1 MPESVEEEISQRQLD
16 EVALTRAEYELVVK
30 LLGRRPNH
38 VELGIFGAMWSEHC
52 GYKNSKPLLRRF
64 PTRGPRVLLG
74 AGAENAGA
82 VDIGDGLA
90 VVMKIESH
98 NHPSAIE
105 PYQGAATGVGGI
117 VRDIFTMGARPIAI
131 LDSLRFGPPT
141 TARNRYLLH
150 GVVGGIAGYGNCLGL
165 PTVGGEVYFDEAY
178 SGNPLVNAMCVG
190 IVPVD
195 KIIPARATGAG
206 NPVLLVGADTG
217 RDGIHGATFASV
229 ELNESSEE
237 RRPAVQVGNPFT
249 EKLLMEACLVLRD
262 SGLIVGMQDLGAAG
276 LTSSSVETAHKGHAG
291 MELDVL
297 HVSRREKGMT
307 PYEIMLSESQE
318 RMLVIAKRGC
328 ESQVQA
334 LFARWGLHSDII
346 GQVAE
351 HGLLRIKEGE
361 QAVAEI
367 PTNLLTDETPLYTRT
382 GVSSPEMEQLW
393 DFDYATL
400 ALPQNLNET
409 LLTLIASPDL
419 CSREAVYRQYDHMVG
434 ANTLIAPGS
443 DAAVLRVR
451 DEAGNLTGK
460 AIALSTDG
468 NGRLCYLDPYHG
480 GALAVA
486 EAARNVVCAGAQ
498 PLALTNCLNF
508 GNPEKPE
515 VYYQLEQAIEGM
527 SAAARALETPV
538 ISGNVSLYNESFG
551 QPIFPT
557 PVVGMVG
564 LLEGDTPLPSAFQR
578 AGDVVALLGAWEAQ
592 PGDLGGSTYL
602 KVIAGKI
609 AGRPP
614 QLDLQRE
621 AAVQRLCLA
630 AFKAGLLY
638 SAHDCSDGGLA
649 VALAE
654 SCIWG
659 NLGLELEVGTL
670 PASVAGKVDLTTLAF
685 CFGEAPSR
693 IIVSLAPDTWERLA
707 LLAAQEGVPIQR
719 LGVVG
724 GSMLRIA
731 SALNA
736 PVADLARAWNQGLS
750 EALHGPLAE

>member
-1 MPESVEEEISQRQLD
+1 MAESVEEEISQQVLD
-16 EVALTRAEYELVVK
+16 EVALTRSEYERVVQ
-30 LLGRRPNH
+30 LLGRRPNR
-38 VELGIFGAMWSEHC
+38 VELGMFGAMWSEHC
-52 GYKNSKPLLRRF
+52 GYKNSKLLLRRF
-64 PTRGPRVLLG
+64 PTHSPRVLLG

-117 VRDIFTMGARPIAI
+117 VRDIFTMGARPVAI
-131 LDSLRFGPPT
+131 LDSLRFGPPI

-150 GVVGGIAGYGNCLGL
+150 GVVAGIAGYGNCLGL
-165 PTVGGEVYFDEAY
+165 PTVGGEVYFEEAY
-178 SGNPLVNAMCVG
+178 SGNPLVNALCVG

-229 ELNESSEE
+229 ELNEASEE

-249 EKLLMEACLVLRD
+249 EKLLMEACLMLRD
-262 SGLIVGMQDLGAAG
+262 TGWIVGMQDLGAAG
-276 LTSSSVETAHKGHAG
+276 LTSSSVETAHKGRSG

-297 HVSRREKGMT
+297 KVSRREGGMT
-307 PYEIMLSESQE
+307 PYEVMLSESQE
-318 RMLVIAKRGC
+318 RMLVIARRGY
-328 ESQVQA
+328 EQQVQA
-334 LFARWGLHSDII
+334 LFARWGLHSDVI
-346 GQVAE
+346 GHVTDD
-351 HGLLRIKEGE
+351 GLIRVKEGE
-361 QAVAEI
+361 RTVAEI
-367 PTNLLTDETPLYTRT
+367 PTALLTEQVPLYTRA
-382 GVSSPEMEQLW
+382 GVPSPEMERRW
-393 DFDYATL
+393 AFDYRQL
-400 ALPQNLNET
+400 ALPASFNAV
-409 LLTLIASPDL
+409 LLTLLASPDL
-419 CSREAVYRQYDHMVG
+419 CSRQDIYRQYDHMVG
-434 ANTLIAPGS
+434 ANTLIPPGG

-451 DEAGNLTGK
+451 DAEDRLTGK

-468 NGRLCYLDPYHG
+468 NGRLCYLDPFNG

-486 EAARNVVCAGAQ
+486 EAARNVVCTGAQ

-527 SAAARALETPV
+527 AAAARALRTPV

-551 QPIFPT
+551 QPIYPT

-564 LLEGDTPLPSAFQR
+564 LLEGSAPLSAAFQR
-578 AGDVVALLGAWEAQ
+578 AGDLVVLLGAWE
-592 PGDLGGSTYL
+592 PEPDDLGGSTYL
-602 KVIAGKI
+602 KVLEGKV

-621 AAVQRLCLA
+621 AAVQDLCLE
-630 AFKAGLLY
+630 AFKAGMLR
-638 SAHDCSDGGLA
+638 SAHDCSDGGLV

-654 SCIWG
+654 CCIWG
-659 NLGLELEVGTL
+659 GLGLIFDAGAL
-670 PASVAGKVDLTTLAF
+670 PASSAETVDLRLLAF

-693 IIVSLAPDTWERLA
+693 IVVSLAPEAWDGLVALAERA
-707 LLAAQEGVPIQR
+707 GVPLLR
-719 LGVVG
+719 LGTVG
-724 GSMLRIA
+724 GGALRLGDVLDV
-731 SALNA
+731 S
-736 PVADLARAWNQGLS
+736 VAELARAWRQGLGA
-750 EALHGPLAE
+750 ALHGPLA